1 MVHNSILIYSS
12 KIKRPDVDL
21 IRTYVHIYFLQLS
34 ICIYPVIE
42 EITAPSNS
50 HSPPSESD

>member
-21 IRTYVHIYFLQLS
+21 IRTCVHIYFLQLS